1 MSLKFILWKLRYSA
15 QLASETASTRHAHDN
30 NNNNNNNNND
40 NNNSNSLYSLTIQAI
55 ELNSITKW

>member
-1 MSLKFILWKLRYSA
+1 MSLKFILWKLRYST
-15 QLASETASTRHAHDN
+15 QLASETASTRHAHD
-30 NNNNNNNNND
+30 NNNNNND